1 MKRIAP
7 IVPIL
12 LLAACASTGT
22 SRLGSGQAG
31 LDVARAAL
39 SGGSPEIALNVT
51 NAILAKEPGDVPAL
65 VSQGDA
71 LSALGRSDDAQASY
85 AKALAGDPESV
96 GAQIGLGRLRLSADP
111 AQAQLLFLKVLQHEP
126 RNAVALNDVG
136 ITYDLQGKHA
146 SAQKVYR
153 DALGADPT
161 MRAAEVNL
169 ALSMALS
176 GQAPAAVDLLK
187 PLASAPD
194 ASLRLRHDLAAALAM
209 AGDKPAAA
217 RILSADLTPEQVDRA
232 LAAYGE
238 LGP

>member
-1 MKRIAP
+1 MMRIAP
-7 IVPIL
+7 IVL
-12 LLAACASTGT
+12 VSLLAACAGHDS
-22 SRLGSGQAG
+22 SRIGSGQAG

-39 SGGSPEIALNVT
+39 SAGSPDISLNVT
-51 NAILAKEPGDVPAL
+51 NAILAKEPGNAPAL

-85 AKALAGDPESV
+85 AKALVSDPESID
-96 GAQIGLGRLRLSADP
+96 AQIGLGRLRLSSDA
-111 AQAQLLFLKVLQHEP
+111 AQAQLLFLKVLQREP
-126 RNAVALNDVG
+126 RNTVALNDLG
-136 ITYDLQGKHA
+136 IAYDLQGQHA

-153 DALGADPT
+153 EALGADPT

-176 GQAPAAVDLLK
+176 GQAPAAVELLQ

-194 ASLRLRHDLAAALAM
+194 ASRRLRHDLAVALAM

-217 RILSADLTPEQVDRA
+217 RILEADMTPEQVDRA
-232 LAAYGE
+232 LLAFGE
-238 LGP
+238 LSP